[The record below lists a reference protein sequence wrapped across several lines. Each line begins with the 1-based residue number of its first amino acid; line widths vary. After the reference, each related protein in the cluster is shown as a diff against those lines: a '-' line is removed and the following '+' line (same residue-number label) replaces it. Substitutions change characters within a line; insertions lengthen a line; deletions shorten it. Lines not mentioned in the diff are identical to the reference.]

1 MHWTDRFSAGMGGTY
16 AFVSTASANLRE
28 KNDPWNH
35 FWGGMTGG
43 ALLGLRSKQHQSL
56 EMQSGLIQL

>member
-1 MHWTDRFSAGMGGTY
+1 MGGTY
-16 AFVSTASANLRE
+16 AFVSTASANLRQ

-43 ALLGLRSKQHQSL
+43 ALLGMRSEQQWES
-56 EMQSGLIQL
+56 

>member
-1 MHWTDRFSAGMGGTY
+1 MGGTY

-35 FWGGMTGG
+35 FWGGVTGG
-43 ALLGLRSKQHQSL
+43 ALLGLRSEQQHGL
-56 EMQSGLIQL
+56 ETQPELNQL